1 MYALSCPSMK
11 VPLGYSV
18 TAVDDFDEGAAPSP
32 VRFAVQLTAT
42 GPWDKSAANKESTER
57 QPNLEFPSQPLFT
70 STSFPPNISLIA
82 SAETNTTR
90 QPLQQPDPSA

>member
-42 GPWDKSAANKESTER
+42 GPWGQVCGE
-57 QPNLEFPSQPLFT
+57 
-70 STSFPPNISLIA
+70 
-82 SAETNTTR
+82 
-90 QPLQQPDPSA
+90 